1 MAEFTQTRKKE
12 DLIAMV
18 KELIKTSN
26 GNDMM
31 LYALNVDQGN
41 GSNLYTT
48 STNVLL
54 INTIIERLPR
64 TFEHPDGIQRALK
77 SKNVDDIREGQL
89 RSPIYDTP
97 NSITIL
103 LRENCDYYS
112 VAEMPTMNGM
122 ICLTIHLKK
131 LLDYLE
137 SSKATIDSDGYLEK
151 PENASIGYMIDG
163 HHRNE
168 GAYLAAQE
176 DHDKYLYEFPTS
188 IYIGRDRR
196 DMPGIFGGINNKQ
209 QKPSSVHTM
218 AIRMMSNDLDE
229 EESQNANIMEKL
241 NTEADSVLKNR
252 VKVYDGRL
260 PKGMKPTFV
269 TNSKLVNLISDWWK
283 DASHN
288 PASQRPKNEDDRYKF
303 LNTYLSAFKDTF
315 PEAWDNTSFVLTKS
329 MGFDLMFAVCNI
341 ITTDVVNYTHKNRL
355 PTKTEYVELLNKI
368 FYDED
373 KKGHQ
378 KEPVKITFDGVNYI
392 PFDWSSANFGSFSNG
407 KGVARLKQVLKNLIT
422 ERYDAISEE

>member
-1 MAEFTQTRKKE
+1 MAVFTQTRKKD

-18 KELIKTSN
+18 KELIKSSN
-26 GNDMM
+26 GEDMM
-31 LYALNVDQGN
+31 LYALNVDQGK

-48 STNVLL
+48 STSVLL
-54 INTIIERLPR
+54 LNTIIERLPR

-77 SKNVDDIREGQL
+77 SKNVDDIRDGQL
-89 RSPIYDTP
+89 RSPVYDTP

-103 LRENCDYYS
+103 LRDKCDYYS

-131 LLDYLE
+131 LMDYLL
-137 SSKATIDSDGYLEK
+137 SGKATTDSDGYLEK
-151 PENASIGYMIDG
+151 PEEASIGFLIDG

-168 GAYLAAQE
+168 GAYLAAQN
-176 DHDKYLYEFPTS
+176 DHDKYYYEFPTS
-188 IYIGRDRR
+188 IYIGRDKR

-241 NTEADSVLKNR
+241 NTETDSVLLNR
-252 VKVYDGRL
+252 IKVYDGRL

-269 TNSKLVNLISDWWK
+269 NNSKLVGLISDWWK
-283 DASHN
+283 DASNN
-288 PASQRPKNEDDRYKF
+288 PASLRPKNEDDRYRF
-303 LNTYLSAFKDTF
+303 LNTYLSAFKEVF

-341 ITTDVVNYTHKNRL
+341 LTLDVVNYTHKNRL
-355 PTKTEYVELLNKI
+355 PTKEEYVQFLNAI
-368 FYDED
+368 FYDKD
-373 KKGHQ
+373 TRGQ
-378 KEPVKITFDGVNYI
+378 KEPVKVTLDGENYI

-407 KGVARLKQVLKNLIT
+407 KGVAGLKRVLKKLIT
-422 ERYDAISEE
+422 DRYDLISEE